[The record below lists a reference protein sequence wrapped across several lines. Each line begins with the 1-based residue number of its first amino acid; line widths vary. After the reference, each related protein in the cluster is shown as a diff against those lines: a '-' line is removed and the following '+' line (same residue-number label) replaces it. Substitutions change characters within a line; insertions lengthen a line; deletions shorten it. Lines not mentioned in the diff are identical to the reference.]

1 MLLLQIATIALAA
14 SKNVYGVTVTHCT
27 GLQSMRAVLHCI
39 AIHVCWS
46 VLHCSL
52 CCCNLC
58 VPYCAVICIVM
69 YLCALPLSASL
80 QLGGVLGHAICTAI
94 AVIGELRVHFAD

>member
-58 VPYCAVICIVM
+58 VPYCAVICIVSVFV
-69 YLCALPLSASL
+69 CSTT
-80 QLGGVLGHAICTAI
+80 QCFTA
-94 AVIGELRVHFAD
+94 ARWSTWTCNLHSDRSDW